1 MIRIAAEKGNSMIM
15 PESAIDYLR
24 PGHAACP
31 GCGLA
36 IGMKLVFQ
44 AMGHRTIAVIVPSC
58 EGSIGGVYP
67 NTAYGVPTFHSAFEI
82 AAPTAAGIANALKI
96 QGKDDI
102 QVVAFAGDGGT
113 FDIGLQSLSGVA
125 KNNDDII
132 YVCLDNEAYMN
143 TGIQVSSATPSY
155 AWTGTTPEGNPR
167 RKKNIMEIMAAHH
180 NPYSATASIGFPK
193 DLLRKIDKAKSIRGT
208 KFVHMLV
215 PCPTGWKTPSD
226 ISPELSILAVETN
239 VFPLYEVEDG
249 KRCIINHRPRR
260 LPVQEYLSKQGR
272 FKHLSDEQIKDIQVE
287 VDEEWERLIRN
298 SKFEIRNEGQSRV
311 RNLGTVRPL

>member
-1 MIRIAAEKGNSMIM
+1 MKDSASEIRVCA
-15 PESAIDYLR
+15 PEPGQDYLR

-36 IGMKLVFQ
+36 TGMKLVFQ
-44 AMGHRTIAVIVPSC
+44 AMGPRTIAVIVPSC

-67 NTAYGVPTFHSAFEI
+67 VTAYGVSTFHSAFEI

-96 QGKDDI
+96 QGRDDI

-155 AWTGTTPEGNPR
+155 AWTGTTPKGNPR
-167 RKKNIMEIMAAHH
+167 RKKNIMEIMAAHY
-180 NPYSATASIGFPK
+180 NPYSATASIGFPQ
-193 DLLRKIDKAKSIRGT
+193 DLLRKVARAKSIRGT
-208 KFVHMLV
+208 KFIHILT
-215 PCPTGWKTPSD
+215 PCPTGWRTSSD
-226 ISPELSILAVETN
+226 LAPELSILAVETN
-239 VFPLYEVEDG
+239 VFPLYEVENG
-249 KRCIINHRPRR
+249 RKYTINHRPRR
-260 LPVQEYLSKQGR
+260 LPVGEYLSRQGR
-272 FKHLSDEQIKDIQVE
+272 FKHLSEEQIQSIQAE
-287 VDEEWERLIRN
+287 VDEEWERLIRY
-298 SKFEIRNEGQSRV
+298 STPEV
-311 RNLGTVRPL
+311 RD

>member
-1 MIRIAAEKGNSMIM
+1 MVTLVQGPNL
-15 PESAIDYLR
+15 LR
-24 PGHAACP
+24 SGHAACA

-36 IGMKLVFQ
+36 VGMKLVLQ
-44 AMGHRTIAVIVPSC
+44 AMGPRTIAVIVPSC
-58 EGSIGGVYP
+58 EGAIGGVYP
-67 NTAYGVPTFHSAFEI
+67 NTAYGVPTIHSAFEI

-102 QVVAFAGDGGT
+102 QVLAFAGDGGT
-113 FDIGLQSLSGVA
+113 FDIGLQALSGVA

-167 RKKNIMEIMAAHH
+167 RKKNIMEIMAAHY
-180 NPYSATASIGFPK
+180 NPYSATATIGFPR
-193 DLLRKIDKAKSIRGT
+193 DLQQKIMKAKSTRGT
-208 KFVHMLV
+208 KFIHMLV

-226 ISPELSILAVETN
+226 LSPELSILSVETN

-249 KRCIINHRPRR
+249 KRYTINHKPRR
-260 LPVQEYLSKQGR
+260 LPVREYLLKQGR
-272 FKHLSDEQIKDIQVE
+272 YRHLKDDQIKQIQTD
-287 VDEEWERLIRN
+287 VDEEWERLKQRAN
-298 SKFEIRNEGQSRV
+298 HPPFGDQR
-311 RNLGTVRPL
+311 

>member
-1 MIRIAAEKGNSMIM
+1 MTA
-15 PESAIDYLR
+15 PELAPDFLR
-24 PGHAACP
+24 TGHAACP

-44 AMGHRTIAVIVPSC
+44 AMGPRTIAVIVPSC

-67 NTAYGVPTFHSAFEI
+67 ITAYGVSTFHSAFEI

-143 TGIQVSSATPSY
+143 TGIQVSSATPSF
-155 AWTGTTPEGNPR
+155 AWTGTTPKGNPR
-167 RKKNIMEIMAAHH
+167 RKKNIMEIMAAHY
-180 NPYSATASIGFPK
+180 NPYSATASIGFPQ
-193 DLLRKIDKAKSIRGT
+193 DLLRKIEKAKSIRGT
-208 KFVHMLV
+208 KFIHMVV
-215 PCPTGWKTPSD
+215 PCPTGWRTPSD
-226 ISPELSILAVETN
+226 IAPELSVLSVETN
-239 VFPLYEVEDG
+239 VFPLYEVENG
-249 KRCIINHRPRR
+249 REYTINHQPLR
-260 LPVQEYLSKQGR
+260 LPVQEYLMKQGR
-272 FKHLSDEQIKDIQVE
+272 FNHLNDDQIKAIQKE
-287 VDEEWERLIRN
+287 VDDDWERL
-298 SKFEIRNEGQSRV
+298 QARV
-311 RNLGTVRPL
+311 R